1 MTLKKSST
9 LRYLSHIFDIG
20 AAHND
25 FSILKVG
32 VCVHGYIKPITLKVE
47 RIADIILLTFLILA
61 GIGLSAFGLSILR
74 GFLSC
79 ESSAIGASWN
89 SFWLLNI
96 AGCFWG
102 QLETPLNRFW
112 LLRITVGFRGQLEFL
127 MKYEDSFRLLRT
139 AWGSWEQWEHLED
152 NEDNKR
158 LMRTAGV

>member
-89 SFWLLNI
+89 NFLVFIFFVAEFWFSLFPFKWKI
-96 AGCFWG
+96 
-102 QLETPLNRFW
+102 QLKTFSVKL
-112 LLRITVGFRGQLEFL
+112 
-127 MKYEDSFRLLRT
+127 K
-139 AWGSWEQWEHLED
+139 
-152 NEDNKR
+152 
-158 LMRTAGV
+158 

>member
-1 MTLKKSST
+1 MLYIFNSGLLCLSWMTLKKSST

-89 SFWLLNI
+89 NFLVFIFFVAEFWCSLFPFKWKIHLK
-96 AGCFWG
+96 
-102 QLETPLNRFW
+102 T
-112 LLRITVGFRGQLEFL
+112 FRVKL
-127 MKYEDSFRLLRT
+127 K
-139 AWGSWEQWEHLED
+139 
-152 NEDNKR
+152 
-158 LMRTAGV
+158 